1 MITVTFLLITYAM
14 SDFEEKNVSEDNLN
28 ESLTSDEEISGDE
41 ALIDDNVPR
50 IISIQN
56 GEKAGTK
63 CFVWQ
68 QNALYFKGFAKAPR
82 SAKHPNQWTIK
93 CHATSQ
99 HDSDKCKFFFKANC
113 QFEKNSDGWLN
124 PANWETVKG

>member
-1 MITVTFLLITYAM
+1 M
-14 SDFEEKNVSEDNLN
+14 SDLEEKNVSEDNLN

-41 ALIDDNVPR
+41 ALKEDNVPR
-50 IISIQN
+50 IVFFVFLQN

-82 SAKHPNQWTIK
+82 SDKHQNQWTIK
-93 CHATSQ
+93 CHAISQ
-99 HDSDKCKFFFKANC
+99 HDTEKCKFFFKADC
-113 QFEKNSDGWLN
+113 QFEKNRWFR
-124 PANWETVKG
+124 P